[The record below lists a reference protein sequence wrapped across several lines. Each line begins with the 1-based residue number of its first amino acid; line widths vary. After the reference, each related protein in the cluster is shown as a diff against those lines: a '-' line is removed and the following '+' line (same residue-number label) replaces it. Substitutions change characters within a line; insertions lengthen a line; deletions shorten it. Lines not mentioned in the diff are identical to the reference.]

1 VTDPTLRLPTSHLRA
16 VLNLGPKRAA
26 SVPLPAHL
34 RFPELIADW
43 DEEPPASSLLAVYEA
58 GDLHIEL
65 IDGVVEHHF
74 HHKNGKESERSPW
87 SRPDTEALV
96 KWATLLIRDFH
107 EIAAELLL
115 DVSDAAGWLDEGFD
129 LYICQVEKPV
139 ALDLVEVDVE
149 GEVLTLPWL
158 GAGVVDHDHIE
169 GDDHPIALLWSPD
182 EASDPDRPIAEARVD
197 PRNGATLTKALP
209 GVDWDAV
216 GLPSAEVLSW
226 LEGIYFNHHLKPDAE
241 GVLLSAA
248 LRRMG
253 GLD

>member
-1 VTDPTLRLPTSHLRA
+1 VTDPTLRLPNSRLRA

-26 SVPLPAHL
+26 SISLPVVLAD
-34 RFPELIADW
+34 PELIADW
-43 DEEPPASSLLAVYEA
+43 DEEGSASSLLVAYQSGE
-58 GDLHIEL
+58 LHIEL
-65 IDGVVEHHF
+65 VDGVVHHHF
-74 HHKNGKESERSPW
+74 HLKNGKESDRSPW
-87 SRPDTEALV
+87 SRTDTEVLLR
-96 KWATLLIRDFH
+96 WATALGLDFH
-107 EIAAELLL
+107 EIAAELVL

-139 ALDLVEVDVE
+139 HLDLIEVDVE

-158 GAGVVDHDHIE
+158 GAGSVDHDHIE

-182 EASDPDRPIAEARVD
+182 GSEPDRAIAEARVN
-197 PRNGATLTKALP
+197 PRNGTPITTALP
-209 GVDWDAV
+209 GVDWAAV
-216 GLPSAEVLSW
+216 GLPRGEVLSW

-253 GLD
+253 GLG

>member
-1 VTDPTLRLPTSHLRA
+1 MTDPTLRLPNSRLRA

-26 SVPLPAHL
+26 SISLPPQLAH
-34 RFPELIADW
+34 PELIADW
-43 DEEPPASSLLAVYEA
+43 DEEQPASSLLAAYES
-58 GDLHIEL
+58 GELHIEL
-65 IDGVVEHHF
+65 VDGAVQHHF
-74 HHKNGKESERSPW
+74 HLNNGTESDRSPW
-87 SRPDTEALV
+87 SRTDTEVLV
-96 KWATLLIRDFH
+96 QWATLLLLDFH
-107 EIAAELLL
+107 EIASELVL
-115 DVSDAAGWLDEGFD
+115 DVADAAGWLDEGFD

-158 GAGVVDHDHIE
+158 GAGSVDHDHIE
-169 GDDHPIALLWSPD
+169 GDDHPIALLWSPN
-182 EASDPDRPIAEARVD
+182 ETSDPDRPIAEARVD
-197 PRNGATLTKALP
+197 PRNGNTLTKALP

-216 GLPSAEVLSW
+216 GLPRDEVLSW

-253 GLD
+253 GLG